1 MLLIQLYAGIILNK
15 QHQWYCLLSLILAYN
30 WISSILDA
38 ACRGGTPGES
48 PGDRGLSVDAGGWIL
63 IGGGSVPLSEVR
75 STAVCI
81 IRAQQTQHNKYI
93 IVYKIVLNDKMT
105 KGESLIISPE
115 LLKGTVSDIHTM
127 LYLSKFSS
135 SLIFPQL
142 QISDFRQSCYR

>member
-1 MLLIQLYAGIILNK
+1 MLLVAAGR
-15 QHQWYCLLSLILAYN
+15 LARVR
-30 WISSILDA
+30 A
-38 ACRGGTPGES
+38 TGACPS
-48 PGDRGLSVDAGGWIL
+48 MLGGWIL
-63 IGGGSVPLSEVR
+63 IGGGSVPLSAVR

-127 LYLSKFSS
+127 LYFCLLYTSPSPRDRQKSRMPSS
-135 SLIFPQL
+135 A
-142 QISDFRQSCYR
+142 